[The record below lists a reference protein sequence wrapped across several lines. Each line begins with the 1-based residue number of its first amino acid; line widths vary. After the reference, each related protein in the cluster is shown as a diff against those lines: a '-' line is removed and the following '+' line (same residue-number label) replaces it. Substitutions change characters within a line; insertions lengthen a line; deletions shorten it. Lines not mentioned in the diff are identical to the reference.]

1 MAKINMSLAKKG
13 GAGAVAAAIIAGI
26 FAVEG
31 GWVDNPKDPG
41 GETNHGV
48 TIAVAQQHMTE
59 LVQQGWNGK
68 MKDLTKD
75 MATSIYYKDY
85 IDKPGYLPLI
95 QLSPALG
102 EEVVDSGVNAGP
114 GRSSLWFQ
122 KSLNALNRGGRD
134 YPSIEEDGR
143 LGPASIAAYRSLV
156 RVRGRVD
163 ACKMMIKLM
172 DAYQI
177 QHYLSLKNMT
187 MFTPGWINHRIGNV
201 PLEKCNDTVY

>member
-1 MAKINMSLAKKG
+1 MTEKLNKTKL
-13 GAGAVAAAIIAGI
+13 GAGLASAVLAILASV
-26 FAVEG
+26 FALEQGYVN
-31 GWVDNPKDPG
+31 NPNDPG

-48 TIAVAQQHMTE
+48 TVAVARQHGY
-59 LVQQGWNGK
+59 QGPMISLPK
-68 MKDLTKD
+68 E
-75 MATSIYYKDY
+75 MAADIYYKDY

-134 YPSIEEDGR
+134 YPNIGEDGR

-201 PLEKCNDTVY
+201 PLEKCNDAVH

>member
-1 MAKINMSLAKKG
+1 MTEKLNKTKL
-13 GAGAVAAAIIAGI
+13 GAGLASAVLAILASV
-26 FAVEG
+26 FALEKGYVN
-31 GWVDNPKDPG
+31 DPNDPG

-48 TIAVAQQHMTE
+48 TVAVARQHGY
-59 LVQQGWNGK
+59 QGPMISLPK
-68 MKDLTKD
+68 E
-75 MATSIYYKDY
+75 MAADIYYKDY

-143 LGPASIAAYRSLV
+143 LGPA
-156 RVRGRVD
+156 
-163 ACKMMIKLM
+163 
-172 DAYQI
+172 
-177 QHYLSLKNMT
+177 
-187 MFTPGWINHRIGNV
+187 GWRAPDPRIGSRRTGLRSRQRRGNRRPWPGSEAGPQHRRRSPARRRPV
-201 PLEKCNDTVY
+201 WRRRRRPWD

>member
-1 MAKINMSLAKKG
+1 MTEKMNKTKL
-13 GAGAVAAAIIAGI
+13 GAGLASAVAAILASV
-26 FAVEG
+26 FALEQGYV
-31 GWVDNPKDPG
+31 NHPNDPG

-48 TIAVAQQHMTE
+48 TVAVARQHGY
-59 LVQQGWNGK
+59 QGPMISLPK
-68 MKDLTKD
+68 EVAAD
-75 MATSIYYKDY
+75 IYYKDY

-134 YPSIEEDGR
+134 YPNIDEDGR

-156 RVRGRVD
+156 RVRGQVD

-201 PLEKCNDTVY
+201 PLEKCNDTVH

>member
-1 MAKINMSLAKKG
+1 MTEKMNKTKL
-13 GAGAVAAAIIAGI
+13 GAGLASAVLAILASV
-26 FAVEG
+26 FALEKGYV
-31 GWVDNPKDPG
+31 NHPNDPG

-48 TIAVAQQHMTE
+48 TVAVARQHGY
-59 LVQQGWNGK
+59 QGPMISLPK
-68 MKDLTKD
+68 E
-75 MATSIYYKDY
+75 MAADIYYKDY

-134 YPSIEEDGR
+134 YPNIEEDGR

-201 PLEKCNDTVY
+201 PLEKCNDTVD